1 MNDRLSLEGLRHI
14 AAVHRCGSFSG
25 AAREFGVAQPALSAA
40 VRKVEDFMGHPL
52 FERSTQGVVPTPFG
66 VTVIGLI
73 EDAVAADDEAAARTI
88 VLVAPMCGFTV
99 FTEALFGSAGVALH
113 EHPGRADSYRV
124 LEEGQNEH
132 RVRVDR

>member
-1 MNDRLSLEGLRHI
+1 MEGLRHI

-66 VTVIGLI
+66 ATVIGLI
-73 EDAVAADDEAAARTI
+73 EDAVAADEACARTL
-88 VLVAPMCGFTV
+88 VLVAPTRGLTV
-99 FTEALFGSAGVALH
+99 FTEALFRSAGVPLH
-113 EHPGRADSYRV
+113 EHPGRAASYRV

>member
-1 MNDRLSLEGLRHI
+1 M
-14 AAVHRCGSFSG
+14 
-25 AAREFGVAQPALSAA
+25 AQPALSAA

-52 FERSTQGVVPTPFG
+52 FERSTQGVVPTPFA

-73 EDAVAADDEAAARTI
+73 EDAVAADEACARTL
-88 VLVAPMCGFTV
+88 VLVAPTRGPTV
-99 FTEALFGSAGVALH
+99 FTEALFRAAGVALH
-113 EHPGRADSYRV
+113 AHPGRADSYRV

>member
-25 AAREFGVAQPALSAA
+25 AAREFGVTQPALSAA

-52 FERSTQGVVPTPFG
+52 FERSTQGVVPPFG

-88 VLVAPMCGFTV
+88 VLVAPTRGLII

>member
-25 AAREFGVAQPALSAA
+25 AAREFGVTQPALSAA

-66 VTVIGLI
+66 ATVIGLI
-73 EDAVAADDEAAARTI
+73 EDAVSADEASARTL
-88 VLVAPMCGFTV
+88 VLVAPTCGLTV